1 MDTKKQEPKRRFLAL
16 LPAGLA
22 VGFLAGLLGA
32 GGGMI
37 AVPALRSLGLNEEKS
52 HATSIAVMLP
62 LVLVSGMFYLNA
74 GSFEIFKAIEYWPG
88 GIAGAV
94 VGAILLPK
102 LKAVWIRR
110 IFACVMLFFAVR
122 LLTR

>member
-1 MDTKKQEPKRRFLAL
+1 MDKTKNPKRSFLRL

-37 AVPALRSLGLNEEKS
+37 AVPALRSLGLSEEKS
-52 HATSIAVMLP
+52 HATSICVMLP
-62 LVLVSGMFYLNA
+62 LALASGAFYLRA
-74 GSFEIFKAIEYWPG
+74 QSFELSEAAVYWPG
-88 GIAGAV
+88 AVAGAL
-94 VGAILLPK
+94 VGAWLLPRIK
-102 LKAVWIRR
+102 SIWLRR

-122 LLTR
+122 LIIR

>member
-1 MDTKKQEPKRRFLAL
+1 MDKQKPKRSFLRI

-52 HATSIAVMLP
+52 HATSICVMLP
-62 LVLVSGMFYLNA
+62 LALASGLFYLRTQ
-74 GSFEIFKAIEYWPG
+74 SFQLSEATEYWPG
-88 GIAGAV
+88 AIAGAL
-94 VGAILLPK
+94 VGAWLLPR
-102 LKAVWIRR
+102 LKSVWLRR

-122 LLTR
+122 LLIR